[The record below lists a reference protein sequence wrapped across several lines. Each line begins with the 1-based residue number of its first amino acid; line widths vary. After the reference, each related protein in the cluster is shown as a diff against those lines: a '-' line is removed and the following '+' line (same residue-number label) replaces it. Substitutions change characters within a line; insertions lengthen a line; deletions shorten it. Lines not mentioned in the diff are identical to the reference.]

1 MQTTALAG
9 DLRHQSAHAMRL
21 PSFTIPA
28 ETEFSFPESDLA
40 YVPTPNGVLITCNG
54 LLVAWIF
61 KGHAGS
67 RNNKGRCQFYD
78 VAFPSLTF
86 DPQNRITGVILDS
99 TCCDSLESAVQ
110 FVEAT
115 FSGAEVAA

>member
-9 DLRHQSAHAMRL
+9 DLRHNSAQPLRL
-21 PSFTIPA
+21 PSFAVPA
-28 ETEFSFPESDLA
+28 EIEHSFPESDLS
-40 YVPTPNGVLITCNG
+40 YIPTPNGILIACNG

-78 VAFPSLTF
+78 VAFPSLTT
-86 DPQNRITGVILDS
+86 DPQNRMTGIMLDS
-99 TCCDSLESAVQ
+99 TCFESLPDAVS
-110 FVEAT
+110 FVEHT
-115 FSGAEVAA
+115 FGEVSQ